1 MSAVIDLRHLV
12 VVLLIGGAL
21 VRASWGM
28 TLDEAEKIAPLPS
41 IAHQGGVVWAD
52 LNEDGHQD
60 LIVSNKEGY
69 GVFLFN
75 PLEKKHLQW
84 SRGWSQVLR
93 EGKPGDAHSLPLLKD
108 ARFEDGWLIFANG
121 TQRLSRAHLL
131 RVPGPPL
138 LSPEESLKK
147 LHVQPGW
154 AVSLAATEPLVQDP
168 VFIDWD
174 ERGRAWVVEMGDYP
188 FAPGEKTQD
197 GKVGQE
203 RISELQTGRVKI
215 LSDTDG
221 DGDYDRASLF
231 LSGLRHPTGLAC
243 ARGGVFISAIPDV
256 IHAADTDGDE
266 RCDRIEPW
274 FQGFTAGNPQ
284 HLVNGFCWGLDGWLY
299 GANGD
304 SGGEVTA
311 VRTGQKLR
319 LGTNDFRFHPESGCI
334 ELEAGRTQYGRW
346 RDDFGNWFG
355 NNNSTLAWHYFL
367 PMRWLEAHPDRV
379 ASALRRVTNED
390 KSLYPV
396 SPEMRRFNWASAKHT
411 LTSGCSPM
419 PWFDGKESS
428 LLICEPANNLVH
440 RQLLDLTQLPIT
452 SRRHP
457 QEATSELIASED
469 NHFRPSQIRQG
480 PDGAFYLVDMYRQ
493 VLEHPEWIPA
503 EIARGLDL
511 RAGEDRGRLY
521 RLTWP
526 GMKPAPHA
534 MGSDLLAEMR
544 SSIRWRR
551 DTAQRLLLEQ
561 KDTAK
566 LPRLLALGQDSQ
578 QPLPVRLQ
586 AIWTAALLDAQHRST
601 LHQLIRASFP
611 QVRGAAMVAAGGDEI
626 HPEELATWFPRRAEA
641 QPAALL
647 PVLGKASTDRQKIVR
662 RYLTQLPALRGDKE
676 RGRQVFARTCMACHR
691 LQDVGVE
698 VGPDLATVASKPVEQ
713 LLEALFDPNRAVEL
727 RNATTQITRHNGTAL
742 AGLLV
747 AETPTS
753 ITLRMPGGL
762 DLPIPR
768 SEIRSTHTLATSLMP
783 EGLEAAL
790 TPQDVAD
797 LLAHLRP

>member
-1 MSAVIDLRHLV
+1 MAAVFDLRHLGV
-12 VVLLIGGAL
+12 LLLIGGAF
-21 VRASWGM
+21 VRASGGM
-28 TLDEAEKIAPLPS
+28 TLEEAEKIAPLPD
-41 IAHQGGVVWAD
+41 IAQHGGVIWAD
-52 LNEDGHQD
+52 LNEDGQVD
-60 LIVSNKEGY
+60 LIVSNDRGY

-84 SRGWSQVLR
+84 QRGWSQVLR
-93 EGKPGDAHSLPLLKD
+93 EGKPGDAHSLPLLNGG
-108 ARFEDGWLIFANG
+108 RFEKGWLISADG
-121 TQRLSRAHLL
+121 QRLSRQELL
-131 RVPGPPL
+131 RVPAPPL

-147 LHVQPGW
+147 MHVQPGW
-154 AVSLAATEPLVQDP
+154 SVSLAAAEPLVQDP

-174 ERGRAWVVEMGDYP
+174 EKGRAWVVEMGDYP
-188 FAPGEKTQD
+188 FAAGEKTQD

-203 RISELQTGRVKI
+203 RVSELQMGRVKI
-215 LSDTDG
+215 LTDTDG

-231 LSGLRHPTGLAC
+231 LSGLHHPTGLAC
-243 ARGGVFISAIPDV
+243 SRGGVFVSAIPDV
-256 IHAADTDGDE
+256 IYAMDTDGDE
-266 RCDRIEPW
+266 RCDRVEPW
-274 FQGFTAGNPQ
+274 LRGFTAGNPQ

-311 VRTGQKLR
+311 VRTGQKVR
-319 LGTNDFRFHPESGCI
+319 LGTNDFRFHPDSGRI

-379 ASALRRVTNED
+379 ATALRRVTQED
-390 KSLYPV
+390 KSLYPI
-396 SPEMRRFNWASAKHT
+396 SPELRRFNWASATRT

-419 PWFDGKESS
+419 PWFDGRESS

-440 RQLLDLTQLPIT
+440 RESLDLTQLPIT

-457 QEATSELIASED
+457 QESTSELIASED
-469 NHFRPSQIRQG
+469 NHFRPTQMRQG

-503 EIARGLDL
+503 EITRGLDL
-511 RAGEDRGRLY
+511 RAGEDRGRIY
-521 RLTWP
+521 RVTWP
-526 GMKPAPHA
+526 GLKREAPALA
-534 MGSDLLAEMR
+534 GDLVAEMR
-544 SSIRWRR
+544 SMIRWRR
-551 DTAQRLLLEQ
+551 DTAQRVLLEK
-561 KDTAK
+561 KDSA
-566 LPRLLALGQDSQ
+566 PVAALLALGKDSI

-586 AIWTAALLDAQHRST
+586 AVWTAALLDEQHRPV
-601 LHQLIRASFP
+601 LHELIRVSFP
-611 QVRGAAMVAAGGDEI
+611 QVRGAALVAAGGDDI
-626 HPEELATWFPRRAEA
+626 HPDELASWFPRQAEA
-641 QPAALL
+641 QPVALL
-647 PVLGKASTDRQKIVR
+647 PVLGKASADRQKVVR
-662 RYLTQLPALRGDKE
+662 RYLSQLSAVRGDAE

-691 LQDVGVE
+691 LRDVGVE

-727 RNATTQITRHNGTAL
+727 RHATTQVTRQDGTAL

-753 ITLRMPGGL
+753 VTLRMPGGL

-768 SEIRSTHTLATSLMP
+768 AEIRSTRTLAMSLMP

-797 LLAHLRP
+797 LLMHLRP